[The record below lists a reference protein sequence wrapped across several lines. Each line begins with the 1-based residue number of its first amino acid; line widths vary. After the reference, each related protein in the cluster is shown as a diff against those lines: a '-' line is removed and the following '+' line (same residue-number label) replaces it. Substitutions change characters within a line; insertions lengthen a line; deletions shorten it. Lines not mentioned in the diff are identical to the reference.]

1 MQYLRQLKTGHIY
14 PWTEILAKRRDMVPF
29 DAAQA
34 KVRIDAM
41 KNMLSRKVPTADAL
55 SVQAEAARKAKASS
69 MELTELENKVDAEN
83 VAAEKAIED
92 AALPDGKKLSEQT
105 EMTGAETIEAQ
116 RQSVLDQDPKYQNVM
131 GFKSRNQVE
140 QYMIL
145 EFGQEIDVSLPF
157 KDLKQY
163 AINKTSD
170 RILEGY

>member
-34 KVRIDAM
+34 KTRIDAM

-55 SVQAEAARKAKASS
+55 SVQAEAARAAKASS

-83 VAAEKAIED
+83 IAEEKAIED
-92 AALPDGKKLSEQT
+92 AALPDGKKLNEQT
-105 EMTGAETIEAQ
+105 ELTGAEAIEAQ
-116 RQSVLDQDPKYQNVM
+116 RQSVLDQDPKYQGVM

-145 EFGQEIDVSLPF
+145 EFGEEIDVSLPF
-157 KDLKQY
+157 KDLKGY
-163 AINKTSD
+163 AIKKTSD

>member
-29 DAAQA
+29 NNEQA

-41 KNMLSRKVPTADAL
+41 KNMLLRKVPTVDEV
-55 SVQAEAARKAKASS
+55 SRQVEDARKAKANS
-69 MELTELENKVDAEN
+69 MELTNLENKMDAEK
-83 VAAEKAIED
+83 VAEEKAIED
-92 AALPDGKKLSEQT
+92 AALPDGKKLNEET
-105 EMTGAETIEAQ
+105 EVTGAEVVAAQ
-116 RQSVLDQDPKYQNVM
+116 RQSVLDQDPKYQNVT

-145 EFGQEIDVSLPF
+145 EFGEEIDVSLPF
-157 KDLKQY
+157 KELKDY
-163 AINKTSD
+163 AVQKTSD